1 MPKTLKNFAD
11 SERAREY
18 RNRQRERNYALCPGD
33 DDVRHTRWQDWER
46 ELVMEHTMPDREI
59 SRMTGRSVRAIQVMR
74 HKLRKT
80 GRPAPMSK
88 LDGDLIQSVL
98 WYAMAAAWALIA
110 IARWLSGEPE
120 GSDAMTHFGI
130 AFILA
135 NIFELRSEMGK
146 IGEK

>member
-46 ELVMEHTMPDREI
+46 RLVMEHEMPDREI

-74 HKLRKT
+74 HKMRKADCAHWL
-80 GRPAPMSK
+80 GKNLGCKYPD
-88 LDGDLIQSVL
+88 LDGCRISP
-98 WYAMAAAWALIA
+98 
-110 IARWLSGEPE
+110 SNCPE
-120 GSDAMTHFGI
+120 YISREDYQEQEEFY
-130 AFILA
+130 
-135 NIFELRSEMGK
+135 E
-146 IGEK
+146 

>member
-33 DDVRHTRWQDWER
+33 DDVRYTRWQDWER

-59 SRMTGRSVRAIQVMR
+59 SRMTGRGVHAIQVMR

-80 GRPAPMSK
+80 GE
-88 LDGDLIQSVL
+88 
-98 WYAMAAAWALIA
+98 
-110 IARWLSGEPE
+110 ARTDE
-120 GSDAMTHFGI
+120 
-130 AFILA
+130 
-135 NIFELRSEMGK
+135 
-146 IGEK
+146 

>member
-46 ELVMEHTMPDREI
+46 ELVMEHDMPDREI

-74 HKLRKT
+74 H
-80 GRPAPMSK
+80 
-88 LDGDLIQSVL
+88 GDLIQSIL
-98 WYAMAAAWALIA
+98 WYAIAAIWALIA
-110 IARWLSGEPE
+110 IVRWLSGEYE

-135 NIFELRSEMGK
+135 NIFELRSELGK

>member
-18 RNRQRERNYALCPGD
+18 RNH
-33 DDVRHTRWQDWER
+33 VRHTRWQDWER

-80 GRPAPMSK
+80 GE
-88 LDGDLIQSVL
+88 
-98 WYAMAAAWALIA
+98 
-110 IARWLSGEPE
+110 ARTDE
-120 GSDAMTHFGI
+120 
-130 AFILA
+130 
-135 NIFELRSEMGK
+135 
-146 IGEK
+146 

>member
-1 MPKTLKNFAD
+1 MPKSLMGFAD
-11 SERAREY
+11 SAKAREY
-18 RNRQRERNYALCPGD
+18 RNRQRKRNYALCPGD

-74 HKLRKT
+74 HKLWKT
-80 GRPAPMSK
+80 GECAPMSK
-88 LDGDLIQSVL
+88 VDGDLIQSIL
-98 WYAMAAAWALIA
+98 WYAIAAIWALIA
-110 IARWLSGEPE
+110 IVRWLSGEYE

-135 NIFELRSEMGK
+135 NIFELRSELGK

>member
-18 RNRQRERNYALCPGD
+18 RNRQRERNYALCPGDDDGGNSHITDVVPGD

-80 GRPAPMSK
+80 GE
-88 LDGDLIQSVL
+88 
-98 WYAMAAAWALIA
+98 
-110 IARWLSGEPE
+110 ARTDE
-120 GSDAMTHFGI
+120 
-130 AFILA
+130 
-135 NIFELRSEMGK
+135 
-146 IGEK
+146 

>member
-80 GRPAPMSK
+80 GEHRPGNWCCVAQCD
-88 LDGDLIQSVL
+88 DGQTAITVADALQNFMRTGLIGDDFHTRTRLV
-98 WYAMAAAWALIA
+98 
-110 IARWLSGEPE
+110 
-120 GSDAMTHFGI
+120 
-130 AFILA
+130 
-135 NIFELRSEMGK
+135 
-146 IGEK
+146 GEKEV

>member
-33 DDVRHTRWQDWER
+33 DDVRHTRWRDWE
-46 ELVMEHTMPDREI
+46 MEHTMPDREI

-80 GRPAPMSK
+80 GE
-88 LDGDLIQSVL
+88 
-98 WYAMAAAWALIA
+98 
-110 IARWLSGEPE
+110 ARTDE
-120 GSDAMTHFGI
+120 
-130 AFILA
+130 
-135 NIFELRSEMGK
+135 
-146 IGEK
+146 